1 MIPFSPPHIK
11 QEAID
16 EVVDTLRSGWI
27 TTGPKTK
34 LFEKKLEEYCGNP
47 KTLCVSSGTFG
58 LEIMLRWFGVKAGDE
73 VIIPAYTYTA
83 TASTV
88 VHTGAKPVMVDV
100 NADDFTVDIEA
111 IRRAIT
117 PRTKVIIPVDLGGL
131 PIDSRKIIEM
141 VKSDEML
148 KLFAPNTENQT
159 KLGRILVLTDAAHS
173 LGAKVEG
180 NKVGTLS
187 DTAVFSFHAVK
198 NLTTAEGGA
207 IAFNLPMP
215 FDNAEVY
222 NSLNIMSLH
231 GQTKDA
237 LAKTKIGG
245 WQYDVVEAAYKGNMT
260 DIQASLGLVALK
272 YYEIDNLPRRKEIVD
287 AYQKAFSKYAWAQLP
302 IFKDNKRESSYHLY
316 LLRIVNISEDQR
328 DQIIQKIVEKGVSVN
343 VHYRPLPMHSAYYK
357 MGYRVENYPISWDSY
372 KREITLPVFQDL
384 TDAQLN
390 KVIEAVEQ
398 SVNEIIL

>member
-16 EVVDTLRSGWI
+16 EVVDTLKSGWI

-148 KLFAPNTENQT
+148 KLFSPNTENQT